1 MQESFSIVGKPVA
14 PVRGREKCAG
24 KAIYPSDISLPG
36 MLWGKI
42 LRCPHAHAEVL
53 EVDTS
58 EAARMPGVAAV
69 VTYADAPAIRLD
81 LMMLTNRVRF
91 AGDGVAAVAAEDWN
105 IAEEAA
111 RKIRVQY
118 KVLPAVFDP
127 VRAAE
132 PDAPKLHPTGN
143 IINGSLGIPSV
154 ANKRGDI
161 EQGFREASCVVE
173 RVFRQPQANCV
184 SHEPHA
190 AVACWEEGK
199 LTVWD
204 SSQKPF
210 VLQSHLAET
219 FGLPVEKVRVIA
231 STIGGSFG
239 GREETD
245 RISFVAALLSRKTGR
260 PVKIWYTRE
269 EETLQSYERPGMV
282 HFAKIGAK
290 RDGSLTAIQ
299 VRSYFDNGY
308 WDGAT
313 KGAGM
318 ALGWA
323 LCTRVTEL
331 YNRCPNLDW
340 EVYIVRT
347 NHPKSGPFRGRS
359 DTESHFPIESLLDEL
374 AEKLELDPIELRR
387 KNLIRTGDML
397 RYPAYPE
404 DRSSG
409 WSKPVSQVGIEECIE
424 RGKALLGWERR
435 NHAPASTPGTIKQ
448 GMGMALAI
456 HSAGSAPR
464 LSEARI
470 EIDLSGNIRLF
481 SGTTDQGAEQQ
492 TTLRQMAAEILS
504 VSLDQIGGV
513 NADTD
518 LCPYEV
524 GPISSRTVYAAG
536 HAVTRAAKAVRER
549 LLEKAA
555 QLLGERSE
563 DLGLRDGFVET
574 GNGGHR
580 KISFR
585 EVVEAWGRPVE
596 AVGHCNP
603 GDEPLFTYAFAATF
617 AEVEVDTATGE
628 VRVKR
633 IISACDIGRAI
644 NPLVVQGQIHG
655 AVAQGLGYVF
665 REGLCYDPRT
675 GTLLN
680 QWFLDLN
687 TPSIL
692 DFPSVEPILVEQGEP
707 SHPFQAKG
715 CGELPIIGVPPAI
728 ANAVYNAIGVRFS
741 ELPITPERVLEGL
754 QAKGSEH

>member
-1 MQESFSIVGKPVA
+1 MQEFSIVGKAVP
-14 PVRGREKCAG
+14 PVRGKEKCNG
-24 KAIYPSDISLPG
+24 KAVYPSDISLPG

-42 LRCPHAHAEVL
+42 LRCPHAHAEVVS
-53 EVDTS
+53 VDTS
-58 EAARMPGVAAV
+58 EAARTPGVVAV
-69 VTYADAPAIRLD
+69 VTHTDAPAIRLD

-91 AGDGVAAVAAEDWN
+91 VGDGVAAVAAEDWN

-111 RKIRVQY
+111 RKIRVRY
-118 KVLPAVFDP
+118 EVLPAVFDP
-127 VRAAE
+127 VSAAE
-132 PDAPKLHPTGN
+132 PDAPKLHPGGN
-143 IINGSLGIPSV
+143 IVNGSPGVPSV

-173 RVFRQPQANCV
+173 RVFRQPQANSV

-190 AVACWEEGK
+190 AVAYWEDGK

-210 VLQSHLAET
+210 VLQNQLAET
-219 FGLPVEKVRVIA
+219 FGLPTEKVRVIA

-245 RISFVAALLSRKTGR
+245 RISFVAALLSQKTGR

-269 EETLQSYERPGMV
+269 EETLQSYERPGMI

-290 RDGSLTAIQ
+290 RDGALTAIQ

-318 ALGWA
+318 ALAWG
-323 LCTRVTEL
+323 LCTRITEL
-331 YNRCPNLDW
+331 YNRCPNVDW

-404 DRSSG
+404 QRLSG
-409 WSKPVSQVGIEECIE
+409 WSKPVSQVGVEECIE
-424 RGKALLGWERR
+424 RGKALIGWERR
-435 NHAPASTPGTIKQ
+435 NPAPASTPGTIKQ
-448 GMGMALAI
+448 GIGMALSI
-456 HSAGSAPR
+456 HSSGSAPR
-464 LSEARI
+464 ISEARI

-492 TTLRQMAAEILS
+492 TTLRQMAAEILN
-504 VSLDQIGGV
+504 VPIDRIGGI
-513 NADTD
+513 NADTE
-518 LCPYEV
+518 LCPYET

-549 LLEKAA
+549 LLEEAA
-555 QLLGERSE
+555 KLLGVPSE
-563 DLGLRDGFVET
+563 DLELRDGFVESR
-574 GNGGHR
+574 NGEHR
-580 KISFR
+580 KISLG
-585 EVVEAWGRPVE
+585 EVVGALGQPVQVLGR
-596 AVGHCNP
+596 CNP
-603 GDEPLFTYAFAATF
+603 GDEPVYTYAFAATF

-644 NPLVVQGQIHG
+644 NPMVVEGQIHG

-665 REGLCYDPRT
+665 REGLSYDPRT

-687 TPSIL
+687 TPSML

-728 ANAVYNAIGVRFS
+728 ANAIYNAIGVRFD
-741 ELPITPERVLEGL
+741 ELPITPERVLEAL
-754 QAKGSEH
+754 QAKGCEP

>member
-14 PVRGREKCAG
+14 PVRGTEKCTG

-42 LRCPHAHAEVL
+42 LRSPHAHAEVL
-53 EVDTS
+53 KVDAS
-58 EAARMPGVAAV
+58 EAARTPGVAAV
-69 VTYADAPAIRLD
+69 VTHGDAPTMHPD

-91 AGDGVAAVAAEDWN
+91 VGDAVAAVAAEDWN

-118 KVLPAVFDP
+118 EVLPAVFDP
-127 VRAAE
+127 VSGAE
-132 PDAPKLHPTGN
+132 PDAPKVHPAGN
-143 IINGSLGIPSV
+143 IVNGAPGIPSIF
-154 ANKRGDI
+154 NKRGDI
-161 EQGFREASCVVE
+161 EQGLREASCVLE
-173 RVFRQPQANCV
+173 RVFRQPQANSA

-190 AVACWEEGK
+190 AVTYWENGK

-210 VLQSHLAET
+210 LLQSHLAET
-219 FGLPVEKVRVIA
+219 FGVPLEKVRVIA

-245 RISFVAALLSRKTGR
+245 RISFIAALLSQKTGR

-269 EETLQSYERPGMV
+269 EETLQSYERPGV
-282 HFAKIGAK
+282 IHFAKIGAK

-299 VRSYFDNGY
+299 VRTYFDNGY
-308 WDGAT
+308 WE
-313 KGAGM
+313 GM
-318 ALGWA
+318 GGSGMGLAWA
-323 LCTRVTEL
+323 LCTRITEL
-331 YNRCPNLDW
+331 YNRCPNVDW

-374 AEKLELDPIELRR
+374 AEQLELDPIELRR
-387 KNLIRTGDML
+387 KNLIRTGDTL
-397 RYPAYPE
+397 RYPASLE
-404 DRSSG
+404 ERSPS

-424 RGKALLGWERR
+424 RGKALIGWERR
-435 NHAPASTPGTIKQ
+435 NRAPASTPGTIKQ
-448 GMGMALAI
+448 GIGMALTI
-456 HSAGSAPR
+456 HSGGSTPR
-464 LSEARI
+464 LSEARV
-470 EIDLSGNIRLF
+470 EIDLSGNIHLF

-492 TTLRQMAAEILS
+492 TTLRQMAAEVLS
-504 VSLDQIGGV
+504 VPLDRVGGI

-518 LCPYEV
+518 LCPYDG

-536 HAVTRAAKAVRER
+536 HAVTRAAKAVREQ

-555 QLLGERSE
+555 QLLGEPSE
-563 DLGLRDGFVET
+563 DLGLRDGFVEPR
-574 GNGGHR
+574 NGDHR
-580 KISFR
+580 KISFG
-585 EVVEAWGRPVE
+585 EVVGALGQPVE
-596 AVGHCNP
+596 AVGRFNP
-603 GDEPLFTYAFAATF
+603 KDASVFTYSFAATF
-617 AEVEVDTATGE
+617 AEVEVDTGTGE

-644 NPLVVQGQIHG
+644 NPLVVEGQIHG

-692 DFPSVEPILVEQGEP
+692 DFPSVETILVEQGDP

-728 ANAVYNAIGVRFS
+728 ANAIYNAIGVRLS
-741 ELPITPERVLEGL
+741 ELPITPERVLEAL
-754 QAKGSEH
+754 QAERGEA